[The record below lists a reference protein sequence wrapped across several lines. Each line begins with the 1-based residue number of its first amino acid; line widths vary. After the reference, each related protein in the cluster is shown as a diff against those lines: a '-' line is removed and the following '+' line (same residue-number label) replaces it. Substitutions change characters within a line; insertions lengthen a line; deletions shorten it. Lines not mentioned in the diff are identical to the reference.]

1 MLSSVFALS
10 TWLTQVFHGFI
21 GKSGSEPVLLA
32 LFGLGLFL
40 IASRVRHATLRLA
53 VQRKLEM
60 GAPAIG
66 STGRVD
72 YVPFVHLHTVRSA
85 ESMEIAKQAVPS
97 WRRVHAAPTGNLL
110 DTGYGDMPS
119 RA

>member
-10 TWLTQVFHGFI
+10 TWLAQVFQGFI

-40 IASRVRHATLRLA
+40 IASRVRHATSRLA
-53 VQRKLEM
+53 VQRKLEIS
-60 GAPAIG
+60 APAIG

-72 YVPFVHLHTVRSA
+72 YATFVHLHTARSA
-85 ESMEIAKQAVPS
+85 ASMEIAKQAVPS
-97 WRRVHAAPTGNLL
+97 WRTVHAAPTGNLL
-110 DTGYGDMPS
+110 DAGYGDMSS